1 MVYNNNYKYNN
12 YMIVDFPDNK
22 IFEETSSKK
31 AANNVFS
38 YLLQFMDIDNT
49 DDDFFLGK
57 FLVFVIKNT
66 KTNKEYKYIG
76 NRIKLKN
83 PVKMGNNIYYY
94 KNVIGKYKKELDL
107 I

>member
-1 MVYNNNYKYNN
+1 MTYNNKRVINN
-12 YMIVDFPDNK
+12 YMIVEFPDNK
-22 IFEETSSKK
+22 IFSETSSKK
-31 AANNVFS
+31 AANNAFS
-38 YLLQFMDIDNT
+38 YLLQFMDIDNS

-83 PVKMGNNIYYY
+83 PVKNGNNIYYY